1 MMRTLFLMLI
11 CFCVATS
18 TTHAQF
24 GIGIASLLNENHD
37 KKSNSGNNKITIN
50 GTTYDVMPFPACPS
64 YKMIALEKG
73 VKVMMGVKMPAYG
86 LIDDNNNI
94 IIPCEY
100 TGLIPDLERNCIVT
114 MRFKKKGLG
123 VKVLCG
129 IRDFAGKEIIPC
141 TYEAD
146 QKNQLYPQKP
156 VLDAFD
162 ALGEN
167 VKQECLAVYNQINGK
182 VANENAP
189 QLAQQAAGTPSQS
202 TNVPAAPR
210 ILSDVDQN
218 IPITGRRAENTYVLI
233 IANENYAFV
242 DNVEFALND
251 GKTFKEYC
259 IKTLGVPEKQI
270 WFFENASYGIL
281 KAGISKMVQAM
292 NLFEGANAIV
302 YYCGHGIPDEKS
314 NDAYIIPT
322 DGNGKDM
329 ETCYSLKELYK
340 TLAQTKA
347 GNVTYFLDACFTGAK
362 KDGSMLVAA
371 RGVAIKPKA
380 ETLAGNTVVFSA
392 TSADETAMAYK
403 EKQHGLFTY
412 YLLKKLQETKGD
424 VSYGELSEYLQ
435 NSVKKES
442 FLINEKLQTP
452 MVSTSPAVQNS
463 WKNLE
468 LK

>member
-1 MMRTLFLMLI
+1 MIRTIFLMLI
-11 CFCVATS
+11 CFCLATS
-18 TTHAQF
+18 TIHAQF
-24 GIGIASLLNENHD
+24 GVVSSGMGINS
-37 KKSNSGNNKITIN
+37 SNDKITIN
-50 GTTYDVMPFPACPS
+50 GTTYNVMPFPSCPS
-64 YKMIALEKG
+64 CKMIALENGLKLG
-73 VKVMMGVKMPAYG
+73 MGVKMASFG
-86 LIDDNNNI
+86 LIDSNNNV

-100 TGLIPDLERNCIVT
+100 ASLIPDLERGCIIT
-114 MRFKKKGLG
+114 MTYKKKGFG
-123 VKVLCG
+123 INVLCG
-129 IRDFAGKEIIPC
+129 VRDFAGKEILPS
-141 TYEAD
+141 TYKTD
-146 QKNQLYPQKP
+146 LKNQLYPYKP
-156 VLDAFD
+156 ALEAFD
-162 ALGEN
+162 KLDEK
-167 VKQECLAVYNQINGK
+167 VKQECLVVYNQISGSTNS
-182 VANENAP
+182 ENAP
-189 QLAQQAAGTPSQS
+189 QLAQQAVATPSQNS
-202 TNVPAAPR
+202 QAPAAAPR
-210 ILSDVDQN
+210 QLSDVDKN
-218 IPITGRRAENTYVLI
+218 IPETDRKAEDTYVLI

-251 GKTFKEYC
+251 GNTFKEYC

>member
-1 MMRTLFLMLI
+1 MLI
-11 CFCVATS
+11 CFCMATN

-24 GIGIASLLNENHD
+24 GLGSLLTTKRANNANNGNER
-37 KKSNSGNNKITIN
+37 ITIN
-50 GTTYDVMPFPACPS
+50 GTTYNVMPFPLCPA

-73 VKVMMGVKMPAYG
+73 LKMGMGVKAPCYG
-86 LIDDNNNI
+86 LIDGNNNI

-114 MRFKKKGLG
+114 MGFKGKGLAI
-123 VKVLCG
+123 KVVCG
-129 IRDFAGKEIIPC
+129 IRDFAGKEILPC
-141 TYEAD
+141 TYELD
-146 QKNQLYPQKP
+146 QTNRLCPQKP
-156 VLDAFD
+156 ALDAFD
-162 ALGEN
+162 TLGDN
-167 VKQECLAVYNQINGK
+167 IKQECLTVYNQISGK
-182 VANENAP
+182 GTNENTP
-189 QLAQQAAGTPSQS
+189 QLAQQTPVAPSQNA
-202 TNVPAAPR
+202 NVPAAPR

-218 IPITGRRAENTYVLI
+218 IPVTGKKAENTYVLI
-233 IANENYAFV
+233 IANEDYAFV
-242 DNVEFALND
+242 DNVDFALND

-259 IKTLGVPEKQI
+259 TKTLGIPEKQI
-270 WFFENASYGIL
+270 WLFENASYGIL

-314 NDAYIIPT
+314 SDAYIIPT

-329 ETCYSLKELYK
+329 ATCYSLKELYT
-340 TLAQTKA
+340 TLSQTKA
-347 GNVTYFLDACFTGAK
+347 ENVTYFLDACFTGAK
-362 KDGSMLVAA
+362 KDGSMLIAA

-380 ETLAGNTVVFSA
+380 ETLSGNSVVFSA

-412 YLLKKLQETKGD
+412 YLLKKLQETKGE

-435 NSVKKES
+435 NNVKKES